1 MSKGSAIC
9 SARRVGA
16 FIALAPADGH
26 DDLER
31 VALGEPRVRVAAA
44 RHDLAVLFHRHA
56 LSSELERFE
65 QPCHVGAAGLQT
77 LHLTVYGKLD
87 HFETPGTR
95 GENYLTMRV

>member
-1 MSKGSAIC
+1 MSRGAAIC

-16 FIALAPADGH
+16 FIALAPADRH

-31 VALGEPRVRVAAA
+31 VALGEPRVRIAAA

-56 LSSELERFE
+56 LSRELERFE
-65 QPCHVGAAGLQT
+65 QPRHVGAGLEA
-77 LHLTVYGKLD
+77 LHLTVYGDLD

-95 GENYLTMRV
+95 GQHSLTIRP